1 MDVRF
6 HHDDLK
12 FKRFMDLIDEGFKL
26 FASLTAANYIS
37 LLRHLPFIHY
47 TRNKISQNRAEMG
60 DFFQDIINEHKAA
73 YDENNIRDVVD
84 AYLYEIQQAKN
95 ESRDYQLF
103 QGKNKGEQK
112 SIFSIDSQRIHQ
124 FSLLQAMLITW
135 YTYNL
140 MIFNTNTSLN
150 GWSFF
155 FLRRSPNATNYGRSL
170 LRRYGNGEDYP
181 GVVGGFHVTLP
192 GSGTGGAGRVG
203 PGRRKITIALTG
215 GSSLSPDH
223 RRDDSRNPSQIQPCT
238 AGNSARYHT
247 VNLNDDWSSIY
258 CSCMIL

>member
-1 MDVRF
+1 MRQRGAPTNISSSLAVSISNVICSLTMDVRF

-112 SIFSIDSQRIHQ
+112 SIFFHRFPQRI
-124 FSLLQAMLITW
+124 FYTSFPCIITS
-135 YTYNL
+135 NINN
-140 MIFNTNTSLN
+140 MIF
-150 GWSFF
+150 
-155 FLRRSPNATNYGRSL
+155 
-170 LRRYGNGEDYP
+170 
-181 GVVGGFHVTLP
+181 
-192 GSGTGGAGRVG
+192 
-203 PGRRKITIALTG
+203 I
-215 GSSLSPDH
+215 
-223 RRDDSRNPSQIQPCT
+223 
-238 AGNSARYHT
+238 
-247 VNLNDDWSSIY
+247 
-258 CSCMIL
+258 